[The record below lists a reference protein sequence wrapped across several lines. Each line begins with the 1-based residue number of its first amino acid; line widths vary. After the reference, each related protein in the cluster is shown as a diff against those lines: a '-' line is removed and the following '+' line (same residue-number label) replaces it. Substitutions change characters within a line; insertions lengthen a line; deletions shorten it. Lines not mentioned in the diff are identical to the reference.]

1 MATKSE
7 KIQAES
13 PAKESILAIATKPL
27 PAALLRI
34 APIAEPEASQIRWVG
49 IVAGVAVLFGLIIAG
64 NYWLSQRGRA
74 QVAANIAPPTGALAK
89 PIPAAAE
96 PLPTANPT
104 PPQLFVDPRP
114 FSSQSAPDQAAMAP
128 AAEQSPVPS
137 PGQPLQ
143 PLSSEPVPVQEAA
156 VPAVAQLPVPAP
168 SQPPHAV
175 EHQPR
180 YITIAEGQSLIRIAR
195 ANHVPAA
202 AITAAN
208 HLKPP
213 YALRAGS
220 RLLIPEP
227 TSSADQ
233 DAQATGGKTQ

>member
-89 PIPAAAE
+89 PIPAGGRAA
-96 PLPTANPT
+96 A
-104 PPQLFVDPRP
+104 D
-114 FSSQSAPDQAAMAP
+114 
-128 AAEQSPVPS
+128 
-137 PGQPLQ
+137 
-143 PLSSEPVPVQEAA
+143 
-156 VPAVAQLPVPAP
+156 
-168 SQPPHAV
+168 
-175 EHQPR
+175 
-180 YITIAEGQSLIRIAR
+180 GQS
-195 ANHVPAA
+195 HST
-202 AITAAN
+202 TA
-208 HLKPP
+208 LC
-213 YALRAGS
+213 
-220 RLLIPEP
+220 
-227 TSSADQ
+227 
-233 DAQATGGKTQ
+233 